1 MTDQTTDGTKVAF
14 IGLGKMGLPMAR
26 NLVAGGFDVIA
37 ADLSQSAREAFS
49 DAGGRTAA
57 TAAEAA
63 DGCDVLITMLPTSAI
78 VADSLI
84 GKGGAAARL
93 SAGALV
99 VDMSSSVP
107 AETVALGQALARMG
121 IALVDAPVSGGV
133 PRAVAGTL
141 SIMAGGAAVDR
152 AEPFLAAMG
161 NRIFRTGKL
170 GSGHGMKVLNNYV
183 SAAGAL
189 AAVEALV
196 IGREFGI
203 DQATMTDILNASTGR
218 NNTTEL
224 KVKTFILSGAYNSG
238 FDMALMS
245 KDVTIAA
252 DLARTIGLNTSFLEK
267 TAAEWAKATAELPQG
282 ADHTEIYR
290 FVDEQSRRR

>member
-1 MTDQTTDGTKVAF
+1 MTDKTTDKTKVAF

-26 NLVAGGFDVIA
+26 NLVTAGFDVTG
-37 ADLSQSAREAFS
+37 ADLSEAARTAFS
-49 DAGGRTAA
+49 NAGGKTAA
-57 TAAEAA
+57 TPAEAA
-63 DGCDVLITMLPTSAI
+63 EGCDVAITMLPTSAI

-84 GKGGAAARL
+84 GTGGAAARL

-121 IALVDAPVSGGV
+121 ITLIDAPVSGGV

-141 SIMAGGAAVDR
+141 SIMAGGEAVDR
-152 AEPFLAAMG
+152 AEPYLSTMG
-161 NRIFRTGKL
+161 NKIFRTGKL
-170 GSGHGMKVLNNYV
+170 GSGHTMKVLNNYV

-189 AAVEALV
+189 AVVEALV

-203 DQATMTDILNASTGR
+203 DQGTMTDILNASTGR

-252 DLARTIGLNTSFLEK
+252 DLARTMSLNASFLEK
-267 TAAEWAKATAELPQG
+267 TAADWAKATAELPEG

-290 FVDEQSRRR
+290 FVDKQTCS

>member
-1 MTDQTTDGTKVAF
+1 MTDQTTDKTKVAF

-26 NLVAGGFDVIA
+26 NLVAAGFDVVG
-37 ADLSQSAREAFS
+37 ADLSEAARKAFS
-49 DAGGRTAA
+49 DAGGQTAA
-57 TAAEAA
+57 TPAEAA
-63 DGCDVLITMLPTSAI
+63 EGCDVAITMLPTSAI

-133 PRAVAGTL
+133 PRAVSGTL
-141 SIMAGGAAVDR
+141 SIMAGGEAVNR
-152 AEPFLAAMG
+152 AEPYLAAMG
-161 NRIFRTGKL
+161 NKIFRTGRL
-170 GSGHGMKVLNNYV
+170 GSGHAMKVLNNYV

-203 DQATMTDILNASTGR
+203 DQGTMTDILNASTGR

-224 KVKTFILSGAYNSG
+224 KLKTFILSGAYNSG

-267 TAAEWAKATAELPQG
+267 TAADWAKATAELPQG

-290 FVDEQSRRR
+290 FVDEQSRCR